1 MLSGEK
7 NLEGPG
13 GAYSVSLP
21 LFPFPFPSLFL
32 SLSLSLSLFLSLIL
46 TLDINPNGLM
56 IILLLQPS
64 EPRSGEHNVKN
75 ERSTLHIP
83 RSHSSHMVAVYVCTH
98 NHEQGFR

>member
-1 MLSGEK
+1 MAGQNRWSKHQKAKLGISAC
-7 NLEGPG
+7 PT
-13 GAYSVSLP
+13 
-21 LFPFPFPSLFL
+21 LFL